1 MLENRYEEY
10 VSFSDKLPFIF
21 SPRLTR
27 SREIHIH
34 EANWHENI
42 EIQFC
47 DSGSGTVLLDG
58 TAFSVCRGD
67 AVIVNSNV
75 IHHTGSSEQIVY
87 SCLIIDQQFCLDADI
102 DPSSIRF
109 QSLIRDERISNIFA
123 EIYKTYSSSLVCRV
137 ARLRSLTLSLL
148 IILREEYSTEQ
159 SRDKVTDSAHKN
171 VKNAINYIRKHYS
184 EKISLDGISKS
195 IFVDKYVLSRQF
207 KKIIGQTL
215 VEYINSYRI
224 KQASILLREGHTASE
239 TAWMCG
245 FNNQSF
251 FCKTFKKYT
260 GFSPIEFKNK

>member
-10 VSFSDKLPFIF
+10 VSFSAKLPFIF
-21 SPRLTR
+21 SPKLTR
-27 SREIHIH
+27 SREIHSH

-42 EIQFC
+42 EIQIC
-47 DSGSGTVLLDG
+47 DKGNGTVLLDG
-58 TAFSVCRGD
+58 TALSVSEGD
-67 AVIVNSNV
+67 AVVVNSNV

-102 DPSSIRF
+102 DPSALRF
-109 QSLIRDERISNIFA
+109 QSLIRDSRITDIFT
-123 EIYKTYSSSLVCRV
+123 EIGRVYSSSETCRI
-137 ARLRSLTLSLL
+137 ARLRSLLLSLL

-159 SRDKVTDSAHKN
+159 LRHGITDSAHKN

-184 EKISLDGISKS
+184 EKIYLDGISKN

-215 VEYINSYRI
+215 VEYINAYRI
-224 KQASILLREGHTASE
+224 KQASALLREGRTASE
-239 TAWMCG
+239 AAIMCG

-260 GFSPIEFKNK
+260 GLSPIEFKNK